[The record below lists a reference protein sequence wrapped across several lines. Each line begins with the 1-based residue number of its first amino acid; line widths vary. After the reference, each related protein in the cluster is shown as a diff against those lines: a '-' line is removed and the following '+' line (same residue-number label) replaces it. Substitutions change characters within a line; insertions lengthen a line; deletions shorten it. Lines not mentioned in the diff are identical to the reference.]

1 MINGKN
7 VNTFMIEDNDYD
19 GRTVSSIPNWTGRV
33 FGVPRT
39 ALSKCNDFDEYKHSG
54 VYLLLGENEN
64 SGRKAVYIGQAG
76 TRKNGK
82 GLLNR
87 LIEHNRDSRKDY
99 WTEAI
104 LLTTVDDTLGPTDIS
119 YLEHKLTVLAIE
131 AGRYEVMNGNE
142 PSMGNISF
150 QKENELKEFIEN
162 FMLVL
167 KALRYRIFDP
177 LLPAVNDNNEE
188 EILYCKRKSINAT
201 GRITA
206 EGFVVRKGSIIASDT
221 TNSCPINIIRKR
233 EEYRDKIKDNV
244 LQEDILFASPSG
256 AACFVTGAS
265 VNGNSEWKNADGIT
279 LKELENS

>member
-7 VNTFMIEDNDYD
+7 VNTFVIKDNDYD
-19 GRTVSSIPNWTGRV
+19 GRMVSSIPNWTGRV

-39 ALSKCNDFDEYKHSG
+39 ALSKCNDFDGYKHSG
-54 VYLLLGENEN
+54 VYLLLGANEN
-64 SGRKAVYIGQAG
+64 TGREAVYIGQAG

-87 LIEHNRDSRKDY
+87 LIEHNRDFRKDY

-119 YLEHKLTVLAIE
+119 YLEHKLTIMAIE

-177 LLPAVNDNNEE
+177 LVPAVNDNNEE
-188 EILYCKRKSINAT
+188 EILYCKRKGINAT

-206 EGFVVRKGSIIASDT
+206 EGFVVRKGSVIASNT
-221 TNSCPINIIRKR
+221 TNSCPLNIIRKR
-233 EEYRDKIKDNV
+233 EEYSDKIKNNV

-265 VNGNSEWKNADGIT
+265 ANGNGEWKNAEGVT
-279 LKELENS
+279 LKELESN